1 MCSHNLQAS
10 TAAYEGLFQQYTN
23 LAYSLGQQP
32 DISLSLDPQQQL
44 TETRSAMATITLPGG
59 RPSIGDAGGMA
70 AAAAAAGGGAGPAG
84 PAGRGRVRG
93 AVGDMT
99 YLLGSGMTVTARDG
113 SEVPQQVRD
122 LSPESVGASCAR
134 HGTT

>member
-1 MCSHNLQAS
+1 
-10 TAAYEGLFQQYTN
+10 
-23 LAYSLGQQP
+23 
-32 DISLSLDPQQQL
+32 
-44 TETRSAMATITLPGG
+44 MATITLPGG

-70 AAAAAAGGGAGPAG
+70 AAAAAAAGGAG